1 MKINI
6 YKHLESLQGTL
17 PNGCEVAV
25 KQLYAKSQQSLDDF
39 LNEIVLVAA
48 VKHRN
53 LVKLK
58 GCCIRKDQR
67 LLVYEYV
74 ENGDLEQ
81 FLFGNLHPSWWN
93 NFFCDDFMDRART
106 VDFLQFCTAVRIFSL
121 LAF

>member
-1 MKINI
+1 M
-6 YKHLESLQGTL
+6 
-17 PNGCEVAV
+17 
-25 KQLYAKSQQSLDDF
+25 KQLYTKSQQSLDDF

-93 NFFCDDFMDRART
+93 NFFVMILWT
-106 VDFLQFCTAVRIFSL
+106 VHVLWIFSSF
-121 LAF
+121 AV

>member
-93 NFFCDDFMDRART
+93 NFFVMILWT
-106 VDFLQFCTAVRIFSL
+106 VHVLWIFSSSAL
-121 LAF
+121 Q

>member
-1 MKINI
+1 MFM
-6 YKHLESLQGTL
+6 QGTL
-17 PNGCEVAV
+17 SNGSEVAV
-25 KQLYAKSQQSLDDF
+25 KQLYTKSQQSLDDF

-81 FLFGNLHPSWWN
+81 FLFGNIPCIPN
-93 NFFCDDFMDRART
+93 NEFPQDEIDI
-106 VDFLQFCTAVRIFSL
+106 L
-121 LAF
+121 